1 MDDSI
6 GIDISKDK
14 LDAYW
19 LSERQHKQF
28 SNDTAGL
35 KLLISWAQ
43 RAEVSQVVFEATGI
57 YHRSLETAL
66 AAHDLAFARV
76 NPRQARRFC
85 EGAGQLAK
93 TDRVDAAM
101 LAKMGAVLELKADQ
115 ARSETLHDLK
125 QLATARQALLK
136 DRTAA
141 KARLSAATH
150 LLLKKQINLR
160 LRQVERDIAQIEDA
174 MQAIVAADQTLSE
187 RAQIL
192 TSIPGIARVTAL
204 ALLIE
209 LPELGSLSGKQAA
222 SLAGLAPISR
232 QSGKWQGKERIQGGR
247 ANLRRAIYL
256 PAIVATRFNP
266 DMKAKY
272 EQLISAGKC
281 KKQAITAVMRK
292 LIVMANALLRDRREW
307 AEYPA

>member
-1 MDDSI
+1 MFHSP
-6 GIDISKDK
+6 
-14 LDAYW
+14 AV
-19 LSERQHKQF
+19 H
-28 SNDTAGL
+28 
-35 KLLISWAQ
+35 WA
-43 RAEVSQVVFEATGI
+43 
-57 YHRSLETAL
+57 
-66 AAHDLAFARV
+66 
-76 NPRQARRFC
+76 
-85 EGAGQLAK
+85 
-93 TDRVDAAM
+93 
-101 LAKMGAVLELKADQ
+101 
-115 ARSETLHDLK
+115 
-125 QLATARQALLK
+125 ARQALLK

-150 LLLKKQINLR
+150 LRLKKQITLR
-160 LRQVERDIAQIEDA
+160 LRQVERDQVERDIGQIESA

-204 ALLIE
+204 ALLIQ
-209 LPELGSLSGKQAA
+209 LPDLGSLTGKQAA
-222 SLAGLAPISR
+222 SLAGFAPISR
-232 QSGKWQGKERIQGGR
+232 PSGKWQGKQRIQGGR
-247 ANLRRAIYL
+247 ANLRRAVYL